1 MKQLRKGFTLIEL
14 LVVIAIIGI
23 LAAVV
28 LVNVNSARTKARDAA
43 IKAAL
48 AQVAIAQ
55 ETYYDTNNI
64 YAVLATVAP
73 SISTQLLANNGNTAI
88 RSAGNATSW
97 AVASRLV
104 DTAQGWCVDST
115 GANRSVAWTA
125 ASPVAAPTV
134 CPAS

>member
-1 MKQLRKGFTLIEL
+1 MKRLQKGFTLIEL

-28 LVNVNSARTKARDAA
+28 LVNVNSARTRARDAA
-43 IKAAL
+43 IKSAL

-55 ETYYDTNNI
+55 EAYYDTNNT
-64 YAVLATVAP
+64 YAALTTVAP
-73 SISTQLLANNGNTAI
+73 SINTQLLANNGSTAT
-88 RSAGNATSW
+88 RSNGNATSW

-104 DTAQGWCVDST
+104 DTNQGWCVDST
-115 GANRSVAWTA
+115 GANRQVSWTA
-125 ASPVAAPTV
+125 TTPTATPTV

>member
-1 MKQLRKGFTLIEL
+1 MKKLQKGFTLIEL

-55 ETYYDTNNI
+55 ETYYDTNTT
-64 YAVLATVAP
+64 YAALATVAP

-88 RSAGNATSW
+88 RSSGTATSW

-115 GANRSVAWTA
+115 GANKSVTWSTTT
-125 ASPVAAPTV
+125 PVAAPTV
-134 CPAS
+134 CP